1 MSFGWSVG
9 DLIQGAAIAWA
20 IYESVGNR
28 ERSAKTEFA
37 AFQTEFGL
45 IKAALERLR
54 DVAATC
60 PSEDLELGKGY
71 GQTLQRCA
79 SFIAKHKTLALENET
94 STTGAKAR
102 QSSLHG
108 RFLSTWDKISWPFE
122 REEAER
128 LRGQLER
135 YVQIAILKVTANT
148 SDRTRKIA
156 VDNLEIL
163 KAVKTMSVQ
172 VSTILRRCLPSDS
185 SPDDDAALDVKYLS
199 RLQRRHLPALLD
211 PLPGL
216 NAIMEDEVL
225 SQSET
230 QTSVHRIKEITDRLA
245 HLASRLDTIGRQP
258 TPSPERRPLQRTH
271 TSDSFG
277 SDTTVGGPVV
287 DLLNQISDEVRA
299 ALGKVGYEHTLVP
312 SHHKSSHYHGSD
324 PASRALNDAAE
335 DWDQFRD
342 WLQFQVVHS
351 LEVQPGHEDPVL
363 EARRRASPEP
373 DHPPMTPPLGLSP
386 PSHSYLR
393 GSLTSLA
400 SSRHDVTVPLS
411 RTPSGESNYPGSP
424 LSIDSGW
431 ERRHSTQSLPLTN
444 HPVQILLLGRHG
456 TKLVLPPIKC
466 EVIAHFKRR
475 TNEPEVIEGTAV
487 ESGIRFTHCLH
498 RESASDRAETSMIPY
513 VAHSRYAET
522 FSKSPYCVRFM
533 GSHSTQLE
541 RPGKDKKK
549 WHMSPVY
556 VCHDKEDFDMF
567 QSTLLGRR
575 VLFQGDMT
583 RIHSSTG
590 DYCSQE
596 TVRVLQDRLTGAPSI
611 LYFSS
616 RRDSPQALPH
626 FVDHPVAEFAAPKP
640 VGKCGVR
647 LPLLCAQRD
656 GFSLL
661 PRRNSVEST
670 MTSVSQKSGNSLFSI
685 GSSGG
690 SDSGWRKE
698 KWLQFDFE
706 NAQDVQ
712 SFVMALQAHL

>member
-28 ERSAKTEFA
+28 ERSAKSEFA

-45 IKAALERLR
+45 IKIALERLR
-54 DVAATC
+54 DVAATY
-60 PSEDLELGKGY
+60 PGEDLDLGKSY
-71 GQTLQRCA
+71 AQTLQRCA

-94 STTGAKAR
+94 SIIGTKAR
-102 QSSLHG
+102 RSSLHG
-108 RFLSTWDKISWPFE
+108 RFQTTWDKISWPFE

-185 SPDDDAALDVKYLS
+185 NPDDAALDVKYLT
-199 RLQRRHLPALLD
+199 RLQRRHLPTLLD

-230 QTSVHRIKEITDRLA
+230 QAALHRIKDITDRLG
-245 HLASRLDTIGRQP
+245 HLAARLDTIGRQP
-258 TPSPERRPLQRTH
+258 TPSPERRPLQH
-271 TSDSFG
+271 TQTSESIG
-277 SDTTVGGPVV
+277 SDTTIASPVV
-287 DLLNQISDEVRA
+287 DLLNQLSDEVRD
-299 ALGKVGYEHTLVP
+299 ALGKVGYEYTLVP
-312 SHHKSSHYHGSD
+312 THHRSSVHHRTGL
-324 PASRALNDAAE
+324 ASRALNDAAE

-351 LEVQPGHEDPVL
+351 LEVQPGTEDPLL
-363 EARRRASPEP
+363 ETWRRPSPEP
-373 DHPPMTPPLGLSP
+373 QHPPTTPPLGLSP

-393 GSLTSLA
+393 GSLTSLS
-400 SSRHDVTVPLS
+400 SSRHDATLALS
-411 RTPSGESNYPGSP
+411 RTPSVESSYPGSP
-424 LSIDSGW
+424 LSIGSGW
-431 ERRHSTQSLPLTN
+431 ERRPSTQSLPLTN
-444 HPVQILLLGRHG
+444 HPVQVLLLDRHG
-456 TKLVLPPIKC
+456 TKLVLPPMKC
-466 EVIAHFKRR
+466 EVIAHFKGR
-475 TNEPEVIEGTAV
+475 TNEPEVIEGTAL
-487 ESGIRFTHCLH
+487 ESATKFTHCLH
-498 RESASDRAETSMIPY
+498 RESSTDTAQTSMIPY
-513 VAHSRYAET
+513 LAHSRHGQAL
-522 FSKSPYCVRFM
+522 SKSPFCIKFM

-549 WHMSPVY
+549 WRRSPVY
-556 VCHDKEDFDMF
+556 ICQDKEDFDMF
-567 QSTLLGRR
+567 QSTLLGRSI
-575 VLFQGDMT
+575 LFHGDVT
-583 RIHSSTG
+583 RIHSNTG
-590 DYCSQE
+590 DHCSQE
-596 TVRVLQDRLTGAPSI
+596 TVRVLHDRLTGATSI

-616 RRDSPQALPH
+616 RKDSPHVLPH
-626 FVDHPVAEFAAPKP
+626 FVDHPVADFAAPKALE
-640 VGKCGVR
+640 KCGVK
-647 LPLLCAQRD
+647 LPLLSAQRD

-670 MTSVSQKSGNSLFSI
+670 MTSVSQKSGNSLFSM
-685 GSSGG
+685 GSSAG
-690 SDSGWRKE
+690 SESGRRKE
-698 KWLQFDFE
+698 KWVQFDFE

-712 SFVMALQAHL
+712 SFITALRWQL